1 MSSRLLKCD
10 STMTLISGGLKKIVA
25 SGMQLGW
32 PERGT
37 YVLVLKLTRASV
49 ASVGSLG
56 RIRFESGYYAYVGS
70 ARRGM
75 RSRLSR
81 HLATEKRKRWHIDW
95 LTTHPNVVP
104 IAVATTG
111 RTGLE
116 CEIAGLLSARAG
128 ALVRGFGCSDCKC
141 ESHLCYFSTAHAL
154 NLALDDLRTLGLSRS
169 TPRTYA
175 AGREPG

>member
-1 MSSRLLKCD
+1 MASR
-10 STMTLISGGLKKIVA
+10 I
-25 SGMQLGW
+25 QLDR

-37 YVLVLKLTRASV
+37 YVLVLKLNRPSV
-49 ASVGSLG
+49 ANVGSLG
-56 RIRFESGYYAYVGS
+56 RIRLSGGYYTDVGS
-70 ARRGM
+70 ARKGM

-81 HLATEKRKRWHIDW
+81 HLAREKRKRWHIDW

-116 CEIAGLLSARAG
+116 CEIAGLLSARAE
-128 ALVRGFGCSDCKC
+128 ALVRSFGCSDCKC

-169 TPRTYA
+169 TARTYA
-175 AGREPG
+175 AGEEPY